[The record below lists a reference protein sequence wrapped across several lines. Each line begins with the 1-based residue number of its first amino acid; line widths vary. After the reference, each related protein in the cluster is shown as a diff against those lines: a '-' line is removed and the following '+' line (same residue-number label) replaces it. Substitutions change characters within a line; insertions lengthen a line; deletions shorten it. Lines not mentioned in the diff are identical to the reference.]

1 MSTPST
7 HRKGTGLTL
16 GGYARAGYLGGHA
29 QAARLEEEQ
38 LRRRRTEQNLLDSN
52 AERGRVSPS
61 EEDGLPPL
69 QATVTPRATHNRAG
83 EYFEMPSTR
92 TTATTIQVSKEE
104 HDGPRDAKNTLTREN
119 RDLKSDNKKLANEL
133 KGKEA
138 ELKGK
143 EAELKAMS
151 EERARLKRN
160 FDSLMSKFQNKRKK
174 AKTTKYEQADDIV
187 GFIRAHVKD
196 ELFRNVK
203 FTTSKKQLAKV
214 TKKVWDAIKGK
225 HKLDQAP
232 INLSWEEFN
241 RIYAATV
248 ASEVSDRRQYCQTR
262 GQAAAQGEL
271 IWTYLRLILATA
283 NPKSAL
289 LCPHYLSLL

>member
-1 MSTPST
+1 M
-7 HRKGTGLTL
+7 
-16 GGYARAGYLGGHA
+16 
-29 QAARLEEEQ
+29 
-38 LRRRRTEQNLLDSN
+38 
-52 AERGRVSPS
+52 
-61 EEDGLPPL
+61 PPL
-69 QATVTPRATHNRAG
+69 QATVTPRATHNRGEFQAG

-104 HDGPRDAKNTLTREN
+104 HDGLRDAKNTLTREN

-203 FTTSKKQLAKV
+203 FTTSKKQLAKI

-289 LCPHYLSLL
+289 LCPHHPSLL